1 MEPQSFNLL
10 IAFKFKHAAA
20 LLRLTDFTTGHMIP
34 ICSRPLSESLVPGFG
49 LRIKRHAGFFAAL
62 CTTFCRMFLH
72 PNVTPGGML
81 IALAFALALAFGAA
95 SVLGDAFGVGA
106 AAAA

>member
-1 MEPQSFNLL
+1 MP
-10 IAFKFKHAAA
+10 AF
-20 LLRLTDFTTGHMIP
+20 LRHCAQP
-34 ICSRPLSESLVPGFG
+34 
-49 LRIKRHAGFFAAL
+49 FAECL
-62 CTTFCRMFLH
+62 HLLH